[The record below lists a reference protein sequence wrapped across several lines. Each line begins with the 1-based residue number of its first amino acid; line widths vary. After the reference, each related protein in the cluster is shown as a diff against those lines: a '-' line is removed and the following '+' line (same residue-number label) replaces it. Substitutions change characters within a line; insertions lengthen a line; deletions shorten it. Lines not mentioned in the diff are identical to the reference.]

1 MMVGLRL
8 IVLLSFMVCVTNAQL
23 CPEVSAKSRSVA
35 VLGGQNGWLFG
46 DQELAQSLRTDF
58 VSNNMAKLRDAL
70 ANRGIEFVVVP
81 IVARPMLY
89 AQEAD
94 VSSWQALGW
103 EYSLQTA
110 KAEYSALI
118 AALRAKNVMV
128 VDGLELAQTLE
139 ASGTHFF
146 YKGDAHWTPEG
157 AKATAQAVADLIK
170 VQSTNY
176 PSITKATF
184 TTQQAGI
191 KKFRGGYRGLVIDVC
206 GQDIPAEENLTYQTT
221 LSSEVGLFGDVE
233 SSITLL
239 GTSFSKRNEGEA
251 SYNFDGFLSE
261 SLEASVFNAAVSG
274 GGTFSAIEAYLQSD
288 EFAQAPPKII
298 IWEYPVRDVFATT
311 WEFAFRQMNAFL
323 YGDCSADAARQ
334 VSAPQDLSLP
344 ALMRQ
349 PIANNIWQLSE
360 GATLGA
366 TTTTEVTT
374 EAQLVTMTPQGSLVY
389 THSLEPLLPNQAML
403 LSAVL
408 WSKDDK
414 PLTVT
419 ANFSSGD
426 VRARKNSFTLTTSPK
441 LYNFLFVPTENQR
454 TTMTGELV
462 VRLGSEKAGTFLMSA
477 ASLTVIDM
485 SQLRVFDAT
494 QLDLTEKPYVVLN
507 VADKT
512 LTNFYL
518 LEGLKDGTKLQTIDR
533 DRWPVNSGKIF
544 LELNPDMQS
553 LGLLPMYQP
562 LAEPAALSSVVCSR

>member
-1 MMVGLRL
+1 MLLKRAYLML
-8 IVLLSFMVCVTNAQL
+8 VLFLGFATAQI

-70 ANRGIEFVVVP
+70 ANRGIELVLVP
-81 IVARPMLY
+81 VAARPMLY

-94 VSSWQALGW
+94 VSGWQALGW
-103 EYSLQTA
+103 EYSLETA
-110 KAEYSALI
+110 KAEYTALI

-128 VDGLELAQTLE
+128 VDGLELAQNLE
-139 ASGTHFF
+139 ASGTQFF

-157 AKATAQAVADLIK
+157 AKATAQAVAELVK
-170 VQSTNY
+170 AQSTNF
-176 PSITKATF
+176 PGITKATF
-184 TTQQAGI
+184 TTQQAGV

-206 GQDIPAEENLTYQTT
+206 AQDIPAEENLSYQTT

-233 SSITLL
+233 SSITLV
-239 GTSFSKRNEGEA
+239 GTSFSKRDAGEA

-274 GGTFSAIEAYLQSD
+274 GGTFSAMEAYLQSD

-298 IWEYPVRDVFATT
+298 VWEYPVRDVFATT

-323 YGDCSADAARQ
+323 YGDCSVDAAKQ
-334 VSAPQDLSLP
+334 VSAPRETSLP
-344 ALMRQ
+344 ALMHNSV
-349 PIANNIWQLSE
+349 AADAWQLSE
-360 GATLGA
+360 GATLSA
-366 TTTTEVTT
+366 TSATEVDT
-374 EAQLVTMTPQGSLVY
+374 ETQLATMTPQGSLVY
-389 THSLEPLLPNQAML
+389 THALEPLLPNQAIL

-408 WSKDDK
+408 WSKDEK

-419 ANFSSGD
+419 ANFSSGE

-454 TTMTGELV
+454 TTLTGELL

-477 ASLTVIDM
+477 ASLTVIDLA
-485 SQLRVFDAT
+485 QLSVFNASDV
-494 QLDLTEKPYVVLN
+494 DLTEKPYLVLE

-518 LEGLKDGTKLQTIDR
+518 LEGLTNGAKLQTIDR

-544 LELNPDMQS
+544 LELHPDMQS
-553 LGLLPMYQP
+553 LGLLPMYQS
-562 LAEPAALSSVVCSR
+562 LTEPSVIGSVVCKR